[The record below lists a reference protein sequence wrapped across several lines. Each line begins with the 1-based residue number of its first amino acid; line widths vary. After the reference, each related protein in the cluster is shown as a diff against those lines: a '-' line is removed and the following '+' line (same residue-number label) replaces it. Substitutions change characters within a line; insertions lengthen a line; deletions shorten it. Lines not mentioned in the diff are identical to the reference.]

1 MAGDRKTLI
10 IICGQ
15 TATGKSALGI
25 KIARDIDG
33 EVISADSMQVYR
45 GLESLTFPP
54 TKEEM
59 AEIKHHFISF
69 LDPKDSFDVAT
80 FVRLA
85 YERAMD
91 IWSRGKAVII
101 VGGTGFYIKSLM
113 YGIFQEE
120 TRDESI
126 RAALLARIEAG
137 EDLYKEL
144 SKIDPLSARK
154 IHPNDKRRILRALEV
169 FYKTGKPISYWKNK
183 PVYTLKDK
191 CDFSRAVILYMEKAA
206 LIERIERRVTTIRG
220 DTVERLEPI
229 LRQGLSKTAR
239 QVIGIRQVEGVLR
252 GEISLKSAREQI
264 VKETYQYA
272 RRQMI
277 WFRNQPCGTRLVN
290 LYNAEIFLKE
300 N

>member
-15 TATGKSALGI
+15 TATGKSALAI

-54 TKEEM
+54 TEEEM
-59 AEIKHHFISF
+59 SGIMHHFISF
-69 LDPKDSFDVAT
+69 LDPRDSFDVAA

-91 IWSRGKAVII
+91 IWSRGKAVVIA
-101 VGGTGFYIKSLM
+101 GGTGLYIKSLM

-126 RAALLARIEAG
+126 RATLFARLETG
-137 EDLYKEL
+137 EDLYEEL
-144 SKIDPLSARK
+144 SRIDPLSAAK
-154 IHPNDKRRILRALEV
+154 IHPNDKRRIVRALEV
-169 FYKTGKPISYWKNK
+169 FYKTGRPLSYWKTR
-183 PVYTLKDK
+183 PAYALKDRP
-191 CDFSRAVILYMEKAA
+191 DFARAVILYMEKDT
-206 LIERIERRVTTIRG
+206 LIERIRKRIATI
-220 DTVERLEPI
+220 DKDVIDRLEPV
-229 LRQGLSKTAR
+229 LKQNLSRTAR
-239 QVIGIRQVEGVLR
+239 QVIGIRQIEEVLKGR
-252 GEISLKSAREQI
+252 LSLESAREQM
-264 VKETYQYA
+264 VRETYQYA

-277 WFRNQPCGTRLVN
+277 WFRNQPCGVKLAN
-290 LYNAEIFLKE
+290 LYNAERFLE
-300 N
+300 